1 MNPRSCVAIGFLLV
15 LGAACGPPPR
25 FATHTC
31 GDGPRVVHMPL
42 TCVESADTL
51 ADEPDHLAG
60 IEAALVRLGRRT
72 NGRPG
77 ETIAGLV
84 QEYRRLD
91 RALRQRYAAACQGWT
106 IPCDPSQSIAY
117 QETVTEIRARN
128 GHLRSLRATIDD
140 LAGKTQWVGPG
151 VEPGD
156 EAAKAVLLEL
166 TSAVEALD
174 QP

>member
-1 MNPRSCVAIGFLLV
+1 MNPRVAIACLLA

-42 TCVESADTL
+42 TCVEANDTL
-51 ADEPDHLAG
+51 ADETDQLAG
-60 IEAALVRLGRRT
+60 IEAALVRLARRT

-77 ETIAGLV
+77 ETMAGLV

-91 RALRQRYAAACQGWT
+91 RAFRQRYAAACQGWT
-106 IPCDPSQSIAY
+106 IPCDPSQSLAY
-117 QETVTEIRARN
+117 QETVTAIRARN
-128 GHLRSLRATIDD
+128 GQLRSLRAAIDD
-140 LAGKTQWVGPG
+140 LAGKTQWI
-151 VEPGD
+151 EPGD
-156 EAAKAVLLEL
+156 EAAKALLLEL
-166 TSAVEALD
+166 ESAAAALD